1 MRKPNAVSG
10 TVAVNSVSPKCSPS
24 KRIGNHYNHEVEMA
38 KLKSNVDVLKRYAKK
53 VSFSGILRVF
63 WRLFSDIL
71 KETMDNSN
79 DSESEEIDIEINE

>member
-1 MRKPNAVSG
+1 
-10 TVAVNSVSPKCSPS
+10 
-24 KRIGNHYNHEVEMA
+24 MA